1 MCRGGKDFF
10 LSGNLGLKARNFLQK
25 IAIQCYKELSFLPY
39 MKQYVFKIDKAHKI
53 HPEVVIVVAVL
64 QAI

>member
-25 IAIQCYKELSFLPY
+25 IAIQCYRELSFLPY

-53 HPEVVIVVAVL
+53 HPEV
-64 QAI
+64 